1 MPSGRSGR
9 GRSPR
14 DDADPD
20 GPARRELLARR
31 VKAARALSG
40 LTQEEAAHRARM
52 QTAVYSRIERGEVDP
67 HISTMS
73 RVATAL
79 AFPLNELVLDLDRVG
94 RLQKPNAKRN

>member
-9 GRSPR
+9 GRSSR

-94 RLQKPNAKRN
+94 RLQKPNVERN

>member
-1 MPSGRSGR
+1 MPAGRPRR
-9 GRSPR
+9 GSRSR

-20 GPARRELLARR
+20 APARRELLARR
-31 VKAARALSG
+31 VRAARALSG

-73 RVATAL
+73 RIATAL
-79 AFPLNELVLDLDRVG
+79 AFPLNELVVDLDRIG
-94 RLQKPNAKRN
+94 RPRDPNAERN